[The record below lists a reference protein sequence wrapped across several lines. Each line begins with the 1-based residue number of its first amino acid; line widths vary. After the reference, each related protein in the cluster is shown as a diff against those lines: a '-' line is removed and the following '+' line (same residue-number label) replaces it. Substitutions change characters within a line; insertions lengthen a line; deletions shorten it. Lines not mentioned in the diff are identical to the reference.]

1 MRRAAGAWLLC
12 ALTGCS
18 FVFLDTVPS
27 DAPPVQMYPCDE
39 SYLWPII
46 DGSLAAIYLLSGI
59 AVVRA
64 ENEEYVEPVEAGSMF
79 VGAAVFGVSGL
90 WGRSKVHTCSEKN
103 AKFRA
108 YQQQYWRQGAPQP
121 YPYPYPQPQP
131 QQQPPQQQ
139 QPPPQQQQPPPQQ
152 QPPQPSGPAAGQ
164 EGGNCMAGGKCGP
177 GLVCASGLCVK
188 PPERKKEAP
197 PGGDLQ

>member
-27 DAPPVQMYPCDE
+27 NAPPVQMYPCDE
-39 SYLWPII
+39 SYLWPIV
-46 DGSLAAIYLLSGI
+46 DGGIAALYLLTGI
-59 AVVRA
+59 STLASDSSQ
-64 ENEEYVEPVEAGSMF
+64 ETDAGVGGGSF
-79 VGAAVFGVSGL
+79 VAAAVFGVSGL
-90 WGRSKVHTCSEKN
+90 WGRSKVKTCSEKN
-103 AKFRA
+103 AQFRNN
-108 YQQQYWRQGAPQP
+108 QQQYWQQRGNQP
-121 YPYPYPQPQP
+121 YPYPYPPPQPQP
-131 QQQPPQQQ
+131 QPT
-139 QPPPQQQQPPPQQ
+139 
-152 QPPQPSGPAAGQ
+152 GPAAGQ

-188 PPERKKEAP
+188 PPDRKDAP